1 MSSALTES
9 KIEGLT
15 LLRRGKVRDVY
26 DLGDKLLLVATD
38 RLSAFDHVL
47 PTPIPEKGKLL
58 TQISA
63 RWFKLTRDLVP
74 NHLISADLAEIQR
87 QLPRGVRLDPAEYSG
102 RATLC
107 RKAQRLDVE
116 CVARGYISGSAW
128 KEYQKT
134 GRYLDHALPKG
145 LKESS
150 KLPQPIFTPAI
161 KNDEGHDENV
171 TREKIAALIGKET
184 ADELERLTLLL
195 YDFAARRLEDRNLIL
210 ADTKFEFGLVDGEL
224 ILIDE
229 MLTPDSSRVWDAK
242 TYKPG
247 GSPASFDKQFVRD
260 YLEKIR
266 WNKQAPAPALP
277 KEIAEG
283 TAQRYNAFLEA
294 VSR

>member
-1 MSSALTES
+1 MNAALTES

-26 DLGDKLLLVATD
+26 DLGDRLLLVATD

-47 PTPIPEKGKLL
+47 PTPIPEKGRIL

-74 NHLISADLAEIQR
+74 NHLLSADLAEIQR
-87 QLPRGVRLDPAEYSG
+87 QLPAGVRLDPQRYAG
-102 RATLC
+102 RTTLC
-107 RKAQRLDVE
+107 RKAQRIDVE
-116 CVARGYISGSAW
+116 CVARGYLAGSAW

-134 GRYLDHALPKG
+134 GRFLDHELPKG

-150 KLPQPIFTPAI
+150 KLPAPIFTPAL
-161 KNDEGHDENV
+161 KNDHGHDENV
-171 TREKIAALIGKET
+171 PRSKV
-184 ADELERLTLLL
+184 ADLVGQERTGELEALTLQL
-195 YDFAARRLEDRNLIL
+195 YDFAARRLEDRGLIL
-210 ADTKFEFGLVDGEL
+210 ADTKFEFGTIDGEL
-224 ILIDE
+224 VLIDE

-242 TYKPG
+242 SYKAG
-247 GSPASFDKQFVRD
+247 TSPASYDKQFVRD

-283 TAQRYNAFLEA
+283 TARRYNQFLEA